1 MENEKIRI
9 FESYEAMCR
18 EIAVEIRADLKDR
31 PRQLLCIAA
40 GNTSLGFSKS

>member
-18 EIAVEIRADLKDR
+18 EIAVEICKRICSD
-31 PRQLLCIAA
+31 
-40 GNTSLGFSKS
+40 